1 MSDAPEALV
10 ASQKVEGMERPFIWS
25 HLKGGNAHSTKS
37 GPAARLNRNRPPPHQ
52 NPPNPACAAE
62 H

>member
-37 GPAARLNRNRPPPHQ
+37 GRL
-52 NPPNPACAAE
+52 AL
-62 H
+62 